1 MFRGLMVQ
9 RPCGGWAVVFL
20 GVGHQN
26 LCREPFLGGKYW
38 QSCGFHLVRR
48 QGSSFYISVG
58 GTTSFLC
65 NQGLWILGLP
75 VGRGEIPFT
84 LVAELPGAPATL
96 QF

>member
-1 MFRGLMVQ
+1 M
-9 RPCGGWAVVFL
+9 VFL

-38 QSCGFHLVRR
+38 QCCGFHLVRR